1 MVLKFLISVNTR
13 IPIVCCLFPHTTLF
27 VSFVLFCFDRHDV
40 LKTIVQWKI
49 KTYSLDLVDP
59 NDPVLKDIA
68 KEFNIVF
75 KKPVRVLRGKA
86 IWIGEGGRVTTE
98 IKQ

>member
-1 MVLKFLISVNTR
+1 M
-13 IPIVCCLFPHTTLF
+13 
-27 VSFVLFCFDRHDV
+27 

-49 KTYSLDLVDP
+49 KTHSLDLVNP

-75 KKPVRVLRGKA
+75 KMPVRVLRDKA
-86 IWIGEGGRVTTE
+86 MDRGGREGDNRDKTVNGQRMSGE
-98 IKQ
+98 REGVEVEEEGR